1 MGAGGGCVG
10 LVPLYRVGLG
20 RMGLGLGC
28 VGLYRAGAGVY
39 RAVSLPHKH
48 CGGHMGSGGSSGPY
62 RAIWDQGWAVWCHM
76 GLGQVG
82 VVRMGLGLVGPRFLA
97 LYGSI
102 RAPYGSVRAW
112 HGSIRAPDRS
122 IRPHPIVK
130 RRRAPPKPA
139 PVDVDAGRPV
149 RTGSAQFVRELRG
162 RTFPR

>member
-1 MGAGGGCVG
+1 
-10 LVPLYRVGLG
+10 
-20 RMGLGLGC
+20 
-28 VGLYRAGAGVY
+28 
-39 RAVSLPHKH
+39 
-48 CGGHMGSGGSSGPY
+48 
-62 RAIWDQGWAVWCHM
+62 M

-97 LYGSI
+97 LYGSV

-122 IRPHPIVK
+122 IHPHPIVK